1 MPTYTQEFKDK
12 VIAESATT
20 SARKLAEKY
29 DVSNRTISNWI
40 KQANTQPQEATQPQI
55 QAYNSGSSNTGYSN
69 GFTNLF
75 QLRLFENDTVN
86 TANAS
91 NTSLDYSRWANL
103 AYGARTLYMQNGI
116 AATIVDRLVASVV
129 NTGLILQAI
138 TDNLEDSK
146 VIEKNFKLWADNPYL
161 CDYSQQR
168 NWSELQAQI
177 YQLSL
182 VYGDVL
188 VVAHASKQNNLPVI
202 QVISTDKLTNPL
214 NANLPDGHYMQDGVQ
229 INKVGKQVAYWVT
242 AANGTVKKISAYG
255 RVSGMKRTAW
265 LVYGHRTRR
274 VNGVRGYPPLS
285 VVYEFLKD
293 VDKLSK
299 ANIKK
304 GLLSSQIAAFVKKNM
319 PESNRLPDYNPLA
332 EAAGRTTDKKL
343 TTTDNDN
350 DVNFKE
356 HSILDSTVLTG
367 LNAGEEIVQIKQES
381 MGTDFISY
389 QQAQIKICAY
399 ALEVPPNVFGMEY
412 DQSFN
417 ATQATNNQFN
427 AVIEAKR
434 TALINQ
440 HYNHVYSSFI
450 LGLAVNNS
458 LSTSNGIV
466 KAFTERNGL
475 AFYGYCVCDWIGKV
489 IQTSD
494 LKKTT
499 AALVDQIENKLI
511 TREQATN
518 RLNNGSFES
527 NIAKQAEENKK
538 LEELGLVTDELE
550 QTQQNIEV
558 INEQ

>member
-1 MPTYTQEFKDK
+1 MPYTQEFKEK
-12 VIAESATT
+12 VVAESATT

-29 DVSNRTISNWI
+29 NVSNGTISNWI
-40 KQANTQPQEATQPQI
+40 KQADTPIQEAVQPQI
-55 QAYNSGSSNTGYSN
+55 QAYNSGSSNVGYSN
-69 GFTNLF
+69 DFTAAF
-75 QLRLFENDTVN
+75 QLRLFDNDTVN

-138 TDNLEDSK
+138 TDSLEDSK

-229 INKVGKQVAYWVT
+229 INKFGKQVAYWVT

-304 GLLSSQIAAFVKKNM
+304 GLLSSQIAAFVKKSM
-319 PESNRLPDYNPLA
+319 VESNSLPDYNPLA
-332 EAAGRTTDKKL
+332 EAAGRINDKKL

-356 HSILDSTVLTG
+356 HSILDSTVVTG
-367 LNAGEEIVQIKQES
+367 LNAGEEIMQIKQES

-458 LSTSNGIV
+458 LSTSNDIV

-475 AFYGYCVCDWIGKV
+475 AFYSYCVCDWIGKV

-538 LEELGLVTDELE
+538 LEELGLVTDEQE
-550 QTQQNIEV
+550 QPQQNIEG